1 MQFAECII
9 KHEPLPV
16 MMHDIYKLRNN
27 MAIELL
33 SASGL
38 FPLICLHFNITVRLH
53 ACMHVILQN
62 HWRTL
67 VMHVCGMNG
76 TLQDT
81 DNAWVS
87 IASCICYK
95 QLYSIIYA
103 IDTVIAM
110 HACF

>member
-16 MMHDIYKLRNN
+16 MMHDSYKLRNN

-53 ACMHVILQN
+53 ACMPFYRITGEL
-62 HWRTL
+62 L
-67 VMHVCGMNG
+67 
-76 TLQDT
+76 
-81 DNAWVS
+81 
-87 IASCICYK
+87 SCMWNEWHTSRY
-95 QLYSIIYA
+95 
-103 IDTVIAM
+103 
-110 HACF
+110 